1 MTFTKEQL
9 IAAAHGRIDF
19 ANMMLS
25 DNPEPLK
32 ERTWSIELELA
43 RIALSALRERAEPV
57 AVLDI
62 QSGRQDGNKFALVF
76 TRAAHTLPDDVYNLY
91 TAPPAP
97 VEHEDDSE
105 IKWRELALQFD
116 GHRMQAICFLKQIL
130 NELPE
135 AEFSSAR
142 DFLKAGPLPGEEV
155 LRNRIAALAPPAPVV
170 PDALEQ
176 FAEFMAAE
184 SIKAGDYPD
193 GWQCKAAN
201 AAHDYAQAGR
211 AAPTAPVVPEGWKLV
226 PIEPTQEMIDAH
238 VDGVQSGGMQ
248 KGYRAMLAAAP
259 GKEG

>member
-43 RIALSALRERAEPV
+43 RIALSALREREEPV

-62 QSGRQDGNKFALVF
+62 QSGRQDGKKFALVF

-97 VEHEDDSE
+97 VAAGWIACSERMPKIGDEIFYYCEDDGMRDCGIVGSSNFTGRGDSE
-105 IKWRELALQFD
+105 LFVHSEGFD
-116 GHRMQAICFLKQIL
+116 LHLGADITHWM
-130 NELPE
+130 
-135 AEFSSAR
+135 
-142 DFLKAGPLPGEEV
+142 PLP
-155 LRNRIAALAPPAPVV
+155 
-170 PDALEQ
+170 
-176 FAEFMAAE
+176 
-184 SIKAGDYPD
+184 
-193 GWQCKAAN
+193 
-201 AAHDYAQAGR
+201 
-211 AAPTAPVVPEGWKLV
+211 
-226 PIEPTQEMIDAH
+226 
-238 VDGVQSGGMQ
+238 
-248 KGYRAMLAAAP
+248 AAP